1 MLVLSLN
8 YNKIN
13 NLNYYIFSLIYLPLG
28 LIIFITIGFT
38 QYLLLDFSFYI
49 LMDFSFVFVLG
60 LDNNITPNIPSGSN
74 NPNPNPGGMPGS
86 SGSQNNSLGLANNEN
101 TNSRNRR
108 SLSSFTYTN
117 TNQLIFDP
125 SSRQEKYDKVN
136 YAHQL
141 TEDAWYMG
149 AKREVYAK
157 FSEAC
162 DRLGN
167 NPRSLTYRDLGV
179 LKKGFVD
186 HNHLLRLES
195 KQLLHGLAQEGPLEL
210 TRTRNSPGL
219 RVTNLEGPDARV
231 IVQDA
236 NIIRREML
244 AKIIEEERK

>member
-8 YNKIN
+8 YDKIN
-13 NLNYYIFSLIYLPLG
+13 NLNSYIFSLIYLPLG
-28 LIIFITIGFT
+28 LIIFIIIGFT
-38 QYLLLDFSFYI
+38 QYILLDFSFYI

-60 LDNNITPNIPSGSN
+60 LDNNITPNIPPGSN
-74 NPNPNPGGMPGS
+74 NPGGMPEPRGN
-86 SGSQNNSLGLANNEN
+86 QNNSLGLANNED

-108 SLSSFTYTN
+108 SLSSFPYTN
-117 TNQLIFDP
+117 TNQLIFEH

-162 DRLGN
+162 DKLGN

-210 TRTRNSPGL
+210 TRARNSPGL
-219 RVTNLEGPDARV
+219 RITNLEGPDARV
-231 IVQDA
+231 IFHDA
-236 NIIRREML
+236 NRIKREML
-244 AKIIEEERK
+244 AKIIEEERN